1 MDADPRVAM
10 VEVCHLLAAQNL
22 TSATGGNVSVR
33 VGDGSYWVTPSRLH
47 KSRMRVE
54 DLVRVDGDFRVL
66 EGARKPSSESLMHLA
81 VYRRLPQA
89 GAVVHAH
96 PPVCGGFALAGKEMD
111 TGSSSE
117 AVAILGPRV
126 PLIGYARPSTA
137 ELAELVGRSMAG
149 NIRAYLMANHGASPG
164 GRICGMRTTCSI
176 RWRISPGAW
185 LRRWR
190 WAGRC
195 RWMRARDGGWRKR
208 RGDKSV

>member
-149 NIRAYLMANHGASPG
+149 NIRAYLMANHGALTWGTDLWDAYDMLDTLENFARSLVAAMALG
-164 GRICGMRTTCSI
+164 GAVPLDEGE
-176 RWRISPGAW
+176 
-185 LRRWR
+185 RRWLEKK
-190 WAGRC
+190 AGR
-195 RWMRARDGGWRKR
+195 
-208 RGDKSV
+208 